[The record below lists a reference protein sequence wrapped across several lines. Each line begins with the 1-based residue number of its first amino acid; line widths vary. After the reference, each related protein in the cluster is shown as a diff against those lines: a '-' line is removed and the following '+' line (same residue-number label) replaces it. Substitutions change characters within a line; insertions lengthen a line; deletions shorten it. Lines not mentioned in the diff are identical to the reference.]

1 MKFFLLFF
9 FSISTLIFGCLS
21 QSEGSSTTTSILSSA
36 QSQSSPSSSPSTT
49 VTRTSFVSTSS
60 LTSRTETTSL
70 SDECYKLNSTC
81 EECLSNNKCFFCF
94 EDNSCKLYKVKGLFP
109 EGCKASQAR
118 WFSCS
123 VNFEALLIGLISAVV
138 VVLLILGCCVCY
150 CCNKTCKAMSDRS
163 LQRFER
169 NLKKKKDFI
178 KQKNSERKR
187 EREAKNDAIRVK
199 YGLKPSTYSSL
210 EE

>member
-1 MKFFLLFF
+1 
-9 FSISTLIFGCLS
+9 
-21 QSEGSSTTTSILSSA
+21 
-36 QSQSSPSSSPSTT
+36 
-49 VTRTSFVSTSS
+49 
-60 LTSRTETTSL
+60 
-70 SDECYKLNSTC
+70 
-81 EECLSNNKCFFCF
+81 
-94 EDNSCKLYKVKGLFP
+94 
-109 EGCKASQAR
+109 
-118 WFSCS
+118 
-123 VNFEALLIGLISAVV
+123 
-138 VVLLILGCCVCY
+138 
-150 CCNKTCKAMSDRS
+150 MSDRS